1 MIKFIACV
9 EIYTVVIIVFVV
21 VIVAVAL
28 SVHLSVTSMALWV
41 SQGLLKA
48 TVTEVDGYL
57 QQ

>member
-9 EIYTVVIIVFVV
+9 EVYTCFFVFVI

-28 SVHLSVTSMALWV
+28 SVRLSVTSMMLWV

-48 TVTEVDGYL
+48 TVSEVDGYL

>member
-9 EIYTVVIIVFVV
+9 EVYTCFVVFVV
-21 VIVAVAL
+21 FIVAVAL
-28 SVHLSVTSMALWV
+28 SVRLSVISMALWV

>member
-9 EIYTVVIIVFVV
+9 EVYTCFVVFVI

-28 SVHLSVTSMALWV
+28 SVRLSVTSMVLWV

>member
-9 EIYTVVIIVFVV
+9 EVYTCFVVFVI

-28 SVHLSVTSMALWV
+28 SVRLSVTSMALWV

>member
-9 EIYTVVIIVFVV
+9 EVYTCFVVFFV

-28 SVHLSVTSMALWV
+28 SVRLSVTSMALWV
-41 SQGLLKA
+41 SQGLLKV

-57 QQ
+57 

>member
-9 EIYTVVIIVFVV
+9 EVYTCFVVFVI

-28 SVHLSVTSMALWV
+28 SVRLSVTSMMLWV

-48 TVTEVDGYL
+48 TVSEVDGYL
-57 QQ
+57 QH

>member
-1 MIKFIACV
+1 MIKFIARV
-9 EIYTVVIIVFVV
+9 EVYTCFVVFVV

-28 SVHLSVTSMALWV
+28 SVRLSVISMALWV

>member
-1 MIKFIACV
+1 MIKFIASV
-9 EIYTVVIIVFVV
+9 EVYTCFVVFVV

-28 SVHLSVTSMALWV
+28 SVRLSVISMALWV

-48 TVTEVDGYL
+48 NVTEVDGYL